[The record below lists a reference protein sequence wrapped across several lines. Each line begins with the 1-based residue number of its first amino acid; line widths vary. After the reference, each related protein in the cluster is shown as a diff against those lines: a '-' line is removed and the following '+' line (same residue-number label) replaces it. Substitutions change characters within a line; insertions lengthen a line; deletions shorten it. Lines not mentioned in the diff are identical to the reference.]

1 MTINLSE
8 IMSVKG
14 QVKNIQAPFQLK
26 SLTFENMEYTV
37 VSSTP
42 INLTLSH
49 IGERKVKI
57 QGETKVSLLIP
68 CNRCLKEV
76 VVPFDIEFN
85 KEFDFRTSDE
95 DRIKELDETNYLS
108 EYDLDL
114 DLLIYNE
121 ILLDFPM
128 KVLCQEDCKGICS
141 NCGAN
146 RNNESCDCKEN
157 DLDPRMAA
165 IQDIFNKFKEV

>member
-1 MTINLSE
+1 M
-8 IMSVKG
+8 
-14 QVKNIQAPFQLK
+14 
-26 SLTFENMEYTV
+26 
-37 VSSTP
+37 
-42 INLTLSH
+42 
-49 IGERKVKI
+49 
-57 QGETKVSLLIP
+57 
-68 CNRCLKEV
+68 
-76 VVPFDIEFN
+76 
-85 KEFDFRTSDE
+85 
-95 DRIKELDETNYLS
+95 
-108 EYDLDL
+108 